1 MSKWIKQFLMAGL
14 AGLIR
19 PKHNRKY
26 SLETKVAAVKAYLS
40 SAYSNQEL
48 LQRYQIRNISQLHQW
63 VISYNSGNLTVNQ
76 TTRKRARRMGRK
88 VTFDERRVSFNGRL
102 TMTTTIRR
110 LLRSITLVINAFILG
125 YASTRKTMIGQ
136 H

>member
-14 AGLIR
+14 AGPIR

-88 VTFDERRVSFNGRL
+88 VTFDEKSNL
-102 TMTTTIRR
+102 
-110 LLRSITLVINAFILG
+110 
-125 YASTRKTMIGQ
+125 
-136 H
+136 

>member
-76 TTRKRARRMGRK
+76 TTRKRARRMGRMMK
-88 VTFDERRVSFNGRL
+88 RRVSFNGRL

-110 LLRSITLVINAFILG
+110 LLRSITLVINVFILG
-125 YASTRKTMIGQ
+125 YASTRKIMIGQ

>member
-26 SLETKVAAVKAYLS
+26 SLETKVAAVTAYLS

-48 LQRYQIRNISQLHQW
+48 LQRYQISTPSMGYQLQ
-63 VISYNSGNLTVNQ
+63 
-76 TTRKRARRMGRK
+76 
-88 VTFDERRVSFNGRL
+88 
-102 TMTTTIRR
+102 
-110 LLRSITLVINAFILG
+110 
-125 YASTRKTMIGQ
+125 
-136 H
+136 

>member
-76 TTRKRARRMGRK
+76 TTRKRARRMGRMMK
-88 VTFDERRVSFNGRL
+88 RRVSFNGRL

-110 LLRSITLVINAFILG
+110 LLRSITLVINVFILG